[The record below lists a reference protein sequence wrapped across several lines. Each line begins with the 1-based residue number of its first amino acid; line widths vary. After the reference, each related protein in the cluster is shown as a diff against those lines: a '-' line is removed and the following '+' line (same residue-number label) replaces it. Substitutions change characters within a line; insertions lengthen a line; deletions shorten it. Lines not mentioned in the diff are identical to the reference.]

1 MKSLYKQSLVH
12 SLGILA
18 YIAAVSHVMTN
29 GEKWFG
35 KMDNFIGPIAFLLL
49 FTLSA
54 FVVGLLGLGK
64 PIMFFLDGKK
74 KEAVMLVSL
83 VAGWLFVFTIIMLPV
98 LRNCHPRLDLGSRNY
113 LYRFRIKYGMT
124 D

>member
-1 MKSLYKQSLVH
+1 MCSGGAMKSLYKWSLVH
-12 SLGILA
+12 SLGILF
-18 YIAAVSHVMTN
+18 YIAAVSYVMTN

-64 PIMFFLDGKK
+64 PIMFYFDGKK
-74 KEAVMLVSL
+74 KKAVTLVFL
-83 VAGWLFVFTIIMLPV
+83 TAGWLFIFTIIMLPISAMV
-98 LRNCHPRLDLGSRNY
+98 G
-113 LYRFRIKYGMT
+113 
-124 D
+124 